1 MKTADKKPNNSQYF
15 EFLLFVDVLKKCE
28 IHIYNKRT
36 IARTSTQF
44 DCRLHVLLLLLLLR
58 FVIWIFTFI
67 SILQMENRQ
76 LFSVIFSLTHTF
88 CALHHS
94 RDFAFLLVFASF
106 FRQFF
111 FLAVRN
117 NFMPFNFNL
126 SHGCCFAAFFI
137 SAGVFACEI
146 CNFSL
151 TI

>member
-1 MKTADKKPNNSQYF
+1 MKAADKKPNNSQYF

-111 FLAVRN
+111 FFGRSEQFYAIQFQFIAWLLLRC
-117 NFMPFNFNL
+117 FFYFGWCICLWNL
-126 SHGCCFAAFFI
+126 
-137 SAGVFACEI
+137 
-146 CNFSL
+146 
-151 TI
+151 